1 MIIFPVDV
9 MNVGNNP
16 LQVTLLAVFE
26 TKDSETTELE
36 VDYDTNLFFSRDVI
50 GISGIGFEV
59 DICMYEMYELEI
71 VVDAESDL
79 DVQCVVSESLQLR
92 FEPTVECCL
101 EITPSSTPSI
111 SITPSPMPSPEE
123 FCVIDVRYLSPP
135 HPPVF
140 DSLHL

>member
-1 MIIFPVDV
+1 

-92 FEPTVECCL
+92 FEPTVECC
-101 EITPSSTPSI
+101 S
-111 SITPSPMPSPEE
+111 
-123 FCVIDVRYLSPP
+123 D
-135 HPPVF
+135 
-140 DSLHL
+140 